1 MALTTLN
8 KVSGVLIIT
17 QTTGYG
23 KYYGAT
29 AIAGAK
35 FAPTNDGLSVN
46 LFIGDDNFQIPYGDV
61 QVSASRATSL
71 SNALVLL
78 NSIIGT

>member
-29 AIAGAK
+29 AIASAK
-35 FAPTNDGLSVN
+35 FAPTNDGLYVN
-46 LFIGDDNFQIPYGDV
+46 LNIGSDNFQIAYGDV
-61 QVSASRATSL
+61 QVGATRATTL
-71 SNALVLL
+71 STALVLL
-78 NSIIGT
+78 NSVIGT